1 MAARGCKTPGG
12 AEGREQSWGLE
23 EGSDVVLSSRA
34 PGGVAHLCGQA
45 EAPPPP
51 ASCHLGFQPWA
62 PDPLERSPIEMQPSV
77 YILSRVTGH
86 KLFLLE
92 PGL

>member
-1 MAARGCKTPGG
+1 MAAQGCKTPGG
-12 AEGREQSWGLE
+12 AEGREQSWGRE
-23 EGSDVVLSSRA
+23 EGSDAVLSSSRA
-34 PGGVAHLCGQA
+34 PGGVARLCGRQRH
-45 EAPPPP
+45 PS
-51 ASCHLGFQPWA
+51 ASGVIWT
-62 PDPLERSPIEMQPSV
+62 PLERSPIEMQPSV